1 MNQCFKETTNMQ
13 TQTQTQNQTQTQTQ
27 DYWTATAMAA
37 TIPNPN
43 PNAKCPITIHS
54 EDGSMYQG
62 HVNEH
67 GEKHGQGTLKT
78 EIYITGVV
86 GNDNS
91 HLMKWTEF
99 SGNWVNGVMHGY
111 GIMRKM
117 SGNGVTQVVH
127 HGMWDNGVPIK
138 F

>member
-13 TQTQTQNQTQTQTQ
+13 TQNQNQTQ

-37 TIPNPN
+37 TQ
-43 PNAKCPITIHS
+43 KDPITIHS

-62 HVNEH
+62 HVNEQ